1 MGVQL
6 GTLIKGNPVEME
18 FLSGKKIAIDAFN
31 TIFQFLSNIRDR
43 QTGQPLMDSKGRV
56 TSHLSGLLY
65 RTSNFL
71 QVGIKPI
78 YVFDGK
84 PPAFKLAVTKARR
97 EIREAAHAKW
107 QAALESGAEAEE
119 ILKAAKMSSRL
130 TSEMLDQSKELLTYM
145 GVPWVQ
151 APSEGEAQCAMM
163 CRQKIVYASASQD
176 WDSLLF
182 GSTRLIRN
190 LSVSGKRKI
199 PRKENY
205 IEIKPEIL
213 ELNSVLEQ
221 LGLTKEQLIMVAM
234 LMGTDFN
241 PGVRGYGPKKALA
254 LVKEEKT
261 LKKILEKVEWVGPP
275 PEEVFDLFM
284 NPPAEETSP
293 EFKSPQKQKLLK
305 LMVDEHEFSEER
317 VQKVLKT
324 LEEVQPKSS
333 GLSKWTK

>member
-1 MGVQL
+1 
-6 GTLIKGNPVEME
+6 ME

-31 TIFQFLSNIRDR
+31 TIFQFLSIIRDR

-65 RTSNFL
+65 RTANFL
-71 QVGIKPI
+71 QAGIKPI
-78 YVFDGK
+78 YVFDGQ
-84 PPAFKLAVTKARR
+84 PPAFKLAVSKERR

-107 QAALESGAEAEE
+107 QAALEAGEDREE
-119 ILKAAKMSSRL
+119 VLKAAKMSSRL
-130 TSEMLDQSKELLTYM
+130 TGEMLDQSKDLLSYM

-182 GSTRLIRN
+182 GSTLLVRN
-190 LSVSGKRKI
+190 LSVSGRRKI

-205 IEIKPEIL
+205 VEIKPELL
-213 ELNSVLEQ
+213 EINPVLEQ
-221 LGLTKEQLIMVAM
+221 LGLTREQLIVMAM

-241 PGVRGYGPKKALA
+241 PGVQGYGPKKALK

-261 LKKILEKVEWVGPP
+261 LKRILEKVEWIGPP
-275 PEEVFDLFM
+275 PEEVFELFM
-284 NPPAEETSP
+284 NPPAVETSP
-293 EFKSPQKQKLLK
+293 EFKPPQREKILK
-305 LMVDEHEFSEER
+305 MMVEEHEFSEER

-324 LEEVQPKSS
+324 L
-333 GLSKWTK
+333 

>member
-1 MGVQL
+1 
-6 GTLIKGNPVEME
+6 ME

-31 TIFQFLSNIRDR
+31 TIFQFLSIIRDR

-65 RTSNFL
+65 RTANFL
-71 QVGIKPI
+71 QAGIKPI

-84 PPAFKLAVTKARR
+84 PPAFKLAVSKERR

-107 QAALESGAEAEE
+107 QAALEAGEAKEE

-130 TSEMLDQSKELLTYM
+130 TSEMLDQSKDLLSYM

-182 GSTRLIRN
+182 GSTRLVRN
-190 LSVSGKRKI
+190 LSVSGRRKI

-205 IEIKPEIL
+205 VEIKPELL
-213 ELNSVLEQ
+213 EINPVLEQ
-221 LGLTKEQLIMVAM
+221 LGLTREQLIVMAM

-241 PGVRGYGPKKALA
+241 PGVQGYGPKKALK

-261 LKKILEKVEWVGPP
+261 LKRILEKIEWIGPP
-275 PEEVFDLFM
+275 PEEVFELFM
-284 NPPAEETSP
+284 NPPSVETSP
-293 EFKSPQKQKLLK
+293 EFKPPQPQKIIKM
-305 LMVDEHEFSEER
+305 MVDEHEFSQER
-317 VQKVLKT
+317 VDKVLKT
-324 LEEVQPKSS
+324 LEEAQPKSG
-333 GLSKWTK
+333 GLGKWVK